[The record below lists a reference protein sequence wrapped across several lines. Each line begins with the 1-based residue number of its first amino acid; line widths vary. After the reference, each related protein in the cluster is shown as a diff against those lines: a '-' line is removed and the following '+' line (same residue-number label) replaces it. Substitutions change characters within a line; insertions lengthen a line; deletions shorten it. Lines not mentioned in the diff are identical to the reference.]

1 MSRIAEK
8 FTELRRAEKAAFI
21 PFLMAGDPDFDRSLH
36 LANELAEAGADIIEI
51 GVAFTDP
58 MADGPAIQAS
68 GQRALR
74 SGQTLAKTLDLV
86 RCFRERNNNTP
97 IVLMGYYNPIYIY
110 GVERF
115 AADAVAC
122 GVDGVILVDL
132 PPEEEEEFTNPA
144 SKAGLDFIR
153 LITPTTDADRLSRIV
168 RRASG
173 FLYYV
178 SIAGITGAAAADI
191 EKVRSAVM
199 RIRQHSQLP
208 VAVGFGIKSAS
219 QAAGVAKVADGVVVG
234 SALVELLCPEK
245 QKPIDDSIGDVI
257 VAARNMAAAVHQK
270 REGK

>member
-1 MSRIAEK
+1 MGRIANK
-8 FTELRRAEKAAFI
+8 FTELKRAEKTAFI
-21 PFLMAGDPDFDRSLH
+21 PFLMAGDPDFARSLH
-36 LANELAEAGADIIEI
+36 LALELAEAGADLIEI
-51 GVAFTDP
+51 GIAFSDP

-74 SGQTLAKTLDLV
+74 GGQTLAKTLDLV
-86 RCFRERNNNTP
+86 GYFRERNNNTP
-97 IVLMGYYNPIYIY
+97 IVLMGYYNPIFIY
-110 GVERF
+110 DVERF
-115 AADAVAC
+115 AADAVAS
-122 GVDGVILVDL
+122 GVDGVIIVDL
-132 PPEEEEEFTNPA
+132 PPEEEEEFSGPA

-153 LITPTTDADRLSRIV
+153 LVTPTTDTDRLSRIV

-191 EKVRSAVM
+191 GEVGGAVM
-199 RIRQHSQLP
+199 RIRQQCQLP

-234 SALVELLCPEK
+234 SALVELLCPEQ
-245 QKPIDDSIGDVI
+245 QKPVDDRIGDAI
-257 VAARNMAAAVHQK
+257 AAARNLAAAVHEK